1 MITLTLIPLAAWA
14 IMATMHAV
22 ATDGYRAVPFNPN
35 YDTRTGSAAPGP
47 LGVVRLQ

>member
-1 MITLTLIPLAAWA
+1 MISLALIPLALWA
-14 IMATMHAV
+14 IMATVHAV
-22 ATDGYRAVPFNPN
+22 ATDGYRPVPFDAN